1 MNRVPVK
8 VSPEHDICQ
17 VCGLLPQVDHEE
29 GVGIQYINTYTIA
42 YISFSFK

>member
-29 GVGIQYINTYTIA
+29 GVGILNHQYIHNSLYFILL
-42 YISFSFK
+42 